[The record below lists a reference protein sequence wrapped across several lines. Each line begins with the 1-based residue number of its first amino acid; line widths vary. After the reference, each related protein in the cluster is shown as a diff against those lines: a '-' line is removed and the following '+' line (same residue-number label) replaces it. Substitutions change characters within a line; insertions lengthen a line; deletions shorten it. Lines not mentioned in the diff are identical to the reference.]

1 LSGSQRGGIEIVM
14 AINYDRQL
22 SFSCGKTEVMSFPAA
37 LQPRI
42 RRAIGT
48 KQEHTEC
55 PVMPHASG
63 TFDVKTIPQPAEEQA
78 GGEAIGRLWL
88 DKKFQGE
95 LDAVSAGTMLGARS
109 PVQGSA
115 GYVAI
120 ERVSGTLNGAAG
132 AFLLQHFGVMT
143 RGAMEQTVVII
154 PDSGSDG
161 LTGIAGKMT
170 IAVENGVHRYR
181 LDYTLP

>member
-1 LSGSQRGGIEIVM
+1 MQ
-14 AINYDRQL
+14 
-22 SFSCGKTEVMSFPAA
+22 
-37 LQPRI
+37 
-42 RRAIGT
+42 
-48 KQEHTEC
+48 
-55 PVMPHASG
+55 HASG
-63 TFDVKTIPQPAEEQA
+63 TFEVTTIPQPHEEQA
-78 GGEAIGRLWL
+78 GGEAVGRLL
-88 DKKFQGE
+88 LEKKFSGD

-120 ERVSGTLNGAAG
+120 EKVSGTLSGLG
-132 AFLLQHFGVMT
+132 GSFLLQHFGVMT

-154 PDSGSDG
+154 PDSGTGG

-170 IAVENGVHRYR
+170 IAIENGAHHYH